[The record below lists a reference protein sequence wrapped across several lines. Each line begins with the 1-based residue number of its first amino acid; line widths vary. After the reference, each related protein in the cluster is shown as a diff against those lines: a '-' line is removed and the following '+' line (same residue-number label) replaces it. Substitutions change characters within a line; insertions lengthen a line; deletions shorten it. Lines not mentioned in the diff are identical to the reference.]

1 MSEENP
7 EGGDAPVIEKPPRR
21 KDSKIPVVI
30 AVENHKHAGQTVN
43 KGDKITVTPSER
55 DWLLKHN
62 LIEV

>member
-1 MSEENP
+1 MSEGNP
-7 EGGDAPVIEKPPRR
+7 EGGDAPVIEKSPRK
-21 KDSKIPVVI
+21 KDGKIPVVI
-30 AVENHKHAGQTVN
+30 AVETHSHAGQAVN